1 MSDLCWTCQQNNA
14 LILKSINKP
23 ANEKT
28 AVSYNG
34 MTDNAILIMQQNV
47 LELSTLVAILL

>member
-14 LILKSINKP
+14 LILKSINKA

-34 MTDNAILIMQQNV
+34 MTDNVILIMQQNV